1 MKFRIDLK
9 ILFFLALFYLTRQ
22 LKIYLIIMLF
32 AFLHEISHL
41 IVGLILGFK
50 PQTIEIMPFG
60 FSMKL
65 LPKHIS
71 NGHSI
76 NLFSKQASNG
86 LPMNLSPKYANNE
99 KKILK
104 ANIIELKYIFVALAG
119 PIFNLIVATILYK
132 FDLGLENELRNLIF
146 YANIMLCIFNFI
158 PLYPLDGGRVVR
170 SILRIV
176 FGVEKAHKIM
186 KLLSNITIFLLTFVG
201 SVAILYLKNI
211 AVLIILLYLWI
222 LFLKERN

>member
-9 ILFFLALFYLTRQ
+9 ILFFLAFFYLTRQ

-41 IVGLILGFK
+41 IMGLILGFK
-50 PQTIEIMPFG
+50 PQAIEIMPFG

-65 LPKHIS
+65 KHMN
-71 NGHSI
+71 NGHSM
-76 NLFSKQASNG
+76 K
-86 LPMNLSPKYANNE
+86 LSPKYANNE
-99 KKILK
+99 KKMILK

-146 YANIMLCIFNFI
+146 YANIMLCIFNLI
-158 PLYPLDGGRVVR
+158 PIYPLDGGRVVR

-222 LFLKERN
+222 LFLKEKD

>member
-9 ILFFLALFYLTRQ
+9 ILFFLALFYLTGQ

-41 IVGLILGFK
+41 IVGLIFGFK

-65 LPKHIS
+65 KHMN
-71 NGHSI
+71 NGHS
-76 NLFSKQASNG
+76 
-86 LPMNLSPKYANNE
+86 MNLSPKYANNE

-104 ANIIELKYIFVALAG
+104 SNIIELKYIFVALAG

-132 FDLGLENELRNLIF
+132 FDLRLENELRNLIF
-146 YANIMLCIFNFI
+146 YANIMLCIFNLI

>member
-1 MKFRIDLK
+1 MKIRIDLK
-9 ILFFLALFYLTRQ
+9 ILFFLALFYLTGQ

-60 FSMKL
+60 FSMNL
-65 LPKHIS
+65 LPKH
-71 NGHSI
+71 
-76 NLFSKQASNG
+76 ASNG
-86 LPMNLSPKYANNE
+86 LAMNLPTKHANNGFSMNLPPKHANNE

-119 PIFNLIVATILYK
+119 PLFNLIVATILYK

-146 YANIMLCIFNFI
+146 YANIMLCIFNLI

-170 SILRIV
+170 SVLRILS
-176 FGVEKAHKIM
+176 GEKKAHKIM

-222 LFLKERN
+222 LFLKEKE

>member
-9 ILFFLALFYLTRQ
+9 ILFFLALFYLTGQ

-41 IVGLILGFK
+41 IVGLIFGFK

-65 LPKHIS
+65 LPKHA
-71 NGHSI
+71 N
-76 NLFSKQASNG
+76 NELF
-86 LPMNLSPKYANNE
+86 MNLSQKNAKNK

-119 PIFNLIVATILYK
+119 PIFNIIVATILYK
-132 FDLGLENELRNLIF
+132 FDLGLENELKNLIF
-146 YANIMLCIFNFI
+146 YANIMLCIFNLI

-222 LFLKERN
+222 LFLKEKD